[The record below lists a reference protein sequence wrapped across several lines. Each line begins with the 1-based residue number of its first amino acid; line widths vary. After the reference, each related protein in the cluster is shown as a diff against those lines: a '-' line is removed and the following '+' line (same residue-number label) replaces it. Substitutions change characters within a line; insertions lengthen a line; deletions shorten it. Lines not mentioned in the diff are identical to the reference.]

1 MVSFPLSG
9 EISGHFDEPRPPI
22 SSDRSRAARARRA
35 AGEQSL
41 TTEELAIFLDM
52 SSQVLKINRMT
63 ESGIPFIR
71 LGGSIRYRL
80 RDVED
85 HLAANTVRGSAK
97 GVE

>member
-1 MVSFPLSG
+1 MNHAHP
-9 EISGHFDEPRPPI
+9 FDLMAVEPRE
-22 SSDRSRAARARRA
+22 RVGHKAV
-35 AGEQSL
+35 GEQLL
-41 TTEELAIFLDM
+41 TTEELGVFLGV

-71 LGGSIRYRL
+71 LGQSIRYRL

-97 GVE
+97 DVA